1 MCSLQCK
8 CTEAKIPVRGK
19 ITLQS
24 VYRVHQMSQTSTRK
38 IEGINEVI
46 RRRNSTKDRQCNGK
60 IKMRKKANNGKT
72 YTENQRLNVAKNG
85 DEHRCSGRVGSSCT
99 TIYQY
104 YFSVS
109 EEQILTCIKVLDLK
123 QKPNMFQLRPILVKT
138 VYAFGK

>member
-1 MCSLQCK
+1 MCFLQCK
-8 CTEAKIPVRGK
+8 CTEAKIPVRGE

-38 IEGINEVI
+38 LKVSMGLSDAVI
-46 RRRNSTKDRQCNGK
+46 RRKTDSAMVK
-60 IKMRKKANNGKT
+60 KMRKKANNGKT

-85 DEHRCSGRVGSSCT
+85 DEHRCSGRVGSPCT

-104 YFSVS
+104 YCSVS